1 MSVVSNLIARGKRVR
16 CAVASQLL
24 RFSSVTSWA
33 EIQVEE
39 DVLVLPCAMYRDIRT
54 MISLGTMT
62 LVG

>member
-1 MSVVSNLIARGKRVR
+1 MVSNLIARGKRGR

-24 RFSSVTSWA
+24 RFPSVVSWA

-39 DVLVLPCAMYRDIRT
+39 DVLVLPYAMYRDIRT
-54 MISLGTMT
+54 MVSLGTMK